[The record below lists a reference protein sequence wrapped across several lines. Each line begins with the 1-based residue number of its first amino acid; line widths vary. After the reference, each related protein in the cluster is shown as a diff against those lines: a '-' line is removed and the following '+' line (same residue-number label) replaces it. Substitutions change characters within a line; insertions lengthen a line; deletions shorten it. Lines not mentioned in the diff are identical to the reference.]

1 MINNSARLYGL
12 DNLKIALTI
21 LVVAHHAG
29 QPYGGSGGF
38 WYFDS
43 QDTPINLGIFFS
55 TNAGFF
61 MSLFFFISAYFMP
74 SSYHR
79 KGAKDFIFDR
89 VKRFGI
95 PLVFGFLILVPL
107 MMYGYYVYFRPY
119 EYISFWTYYTTI
131 YFGISDMP
139 SNWTGPSWP
148 DMQFAH
154 LWFIQHLLLYTVLYA
169 GFRLVVD
176 RIQPA
181 RLQEVKLQ
189 GANLRAN
196 EWTPTNLPP
205 AKERGGKPLRALPVI
220 IFTLLL
226 ALITFIVRIWYPI
239 DTWVG
244 FLGFIQ
250 TEFAHVPQYIAL
262 FIAGM
267 LAYQRN
273 WINHLSPKIGLTSLL
288 VGVALT
294 IARYCGIITGYA
306 GGGWSIEALQYALL
320 ETTLCVGLCIGLT
333 SLFQNVCNVSNPILK
348 RMSNA
353 AFGVYIIHVPVLVLL
368 QYALADATLLTSVKV
383 GIVIVAGTAISFMI
397 SMVYQL
403 IIKRMTARH
412 SPKNTVAKL

>member
-1 MINNSARLYGL
+1 MINKNARLYGL

-21 LVVAHHAG
+21 LVVTHHAG

-74 SSYHR
+74 SSYRR
-79 KGAKDFIFDR
+79 KGAKEFILDR

-107 MMYGYYVYFRPY
+107 MMYGYYIHFRPY
-119 EYISFWTYYTTI
+119 EHISFWTYYATI
-131 YFGISDMP
+131 YFGLGDMP
-139 SNWTGPSWP
+139 SNWSGPSWP

-169 GFRLVVD
+169 GFRLVMD

-181 RLQEVKLQ
+181 RL
-189 GANLRAN
+189 GAAELSTAGM
-196 EWTPTNLPP
+196 PP
-205 AKERGGKPLRALPVI
+205 AKDQTVKPLRALPVFL
-220 IFTLLL
+220 FTLIL
-226 ALITFIVRIWYPI
+226 AFITFIVRIWYPI

-250 TEFAHVPQYIAL
+250 TEFAHVPQYAAL
-262 FIAGM
+262 FIVGM

-273 WINHLSPKIGLTSLL
+273 WINHLSHKIGLTALL

-294 IARYCGIITGYA
+294 IARYSGLITVYA

-320 ETTLCVGLCIGLT
+320 ETTLCVGLCVGLT
-333 SLFQNVCNVSNPILK
+333 WLFHNLCNVSSPILK
-348 RMSNA
+348 KMANA

-368 QYALADATLLTSVKV
+368 QYGLADLNLSTSVKV
-383 GIVIVAGTAISFMI
+383 GIVIFAGTVISFGI
-397 SMVYQL
+397 SMIYQL
-403 IIKRMTARH
+403 VIKRMSARQILNN
-412 SPKNTVAKL
+412 SAAKL